1 MTDIVPSAIAV
12 EFLNSGRGKYI
23 MAQALYHGIKSLES
37 VEPKVMRE
45 QSNIEDMKYLRDNLF
60 TCPDFM
66 FEPAK
71 LQEAIK
77 TE

>member
-1 MTDIVPSAIAV
+1 MNDAV

-23 MAQALYHGIKSLES
+23 MAQALYYGIKSLES
-37 VEPKVMRE
+37 VEPKVMQER
-45 QSNIEDMKYLRDNLF
+45 SNIEDMEYLRDNLF
-60 TCPDFM
+60 KFPDFM
-66 FEPAK
+66 FDAAK